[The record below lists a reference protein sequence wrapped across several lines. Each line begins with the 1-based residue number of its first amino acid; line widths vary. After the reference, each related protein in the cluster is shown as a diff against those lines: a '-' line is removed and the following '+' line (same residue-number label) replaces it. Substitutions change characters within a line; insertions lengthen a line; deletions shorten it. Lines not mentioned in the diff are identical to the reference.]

1 MAESKSNK
9 ELLEFQ
15 NVTATYKK
23 DVGIFDVSFSLSAG
37 EMIFL
42 MGPTGAGKSTVLKAV
57 YAAVKVNNGKILVD
71 NEDLSLISDYKIPI
85 VRQKIGMIFQDFKLL
100 NDRTV
105 LENIALPLR
114 IIGMSTQEIYEKVH
128 ETLSKV
134 GLSNLYNS
142 YPLELSGGEQQR
154 VCIARAL
161 VKNPKIILADEPTGN
176 LDPNVSDEILDL
188 LEIFTDAGS
197 AVLMST
203 HNFPLIKPR
212 KKRFIELSNGRIID

>member
-1 MAESKSNK
+1 MIKFEK
-9 ELLEFQ
+9 
-15 NVTATYKK
+15 VTATYKENI
-23 DVGIFDVSFSLSAG
+23 GIFDISFQVDPG
-37 EMIFL
+37 EMVFL
-42 MGPTGAGKSTVLKAV
+42 MGPTGAGKSTVLKAI
-57 YAAVKVNNGKILVD
+57 YRGLEINSGQIFID
-71 NEDLSLISDYKIPI
+71 NEEVSTINKYKIPKI
-85 VRQKIGMIFQDFKLL
+85 RQKIGMIFQDFKLL
-100 NDRTV
+100 NNRTV
-105 LENIALPLR
+105 LENVALPLR
-114 IIGMSTQEIYEKVH
+114 IMGYPTEVIYNKVN

-134 GLSNLYNS
+134 GLKKLYKS

-188 LEIFTDAGS
+188 LDLFTESGS

-212 KKRFIELSNGRIID
+212 KKRFIELSEGRIVD

>member
-1 MAESKSNK
+1 M
-9 ELLEFQ
+9 LEFQ
-15 NVTATYKK
+15 KVTATYKE
-23 DVGIFDVSFSLSAG
+23 DIGIFDISFTLDAG

-57 YAAVKVNNGKILVD
+57 YAAIKINSGKIIID
-71 NEDLSLISDYKIPI
+71 NDDLTSISKYKIPL
-85 VRQKIGMIFQDFKLL
+85 VRQKIGMVFQDFKLL
-100 NDRTV
+100 NNRTV
-105 LENIALPLR
+105 LENVALPLR
-114 IIGMSTQEIYEKVH
+114 IAGVSTQQIYEEVH
-128 ETLSKV
+128 NTLAKV
-134 GLSNLYNS
+134 GLSNLYKS

-161 VKNPKIILADEPTGN
+161 VKKPKIILADEPTGN

-188 LEIFTDAGS
+188 LDIFTDSGS

-212 KKRFIELSNGRIID
+212 KKRFIELSNGRMID

>member
-1 MAESKSNK
+1 M
-9 ELLEFQ
+9 LEFQ
-15 NVTATYKK
+15 KVTATYKE
-23 DVGIFDVSFSLSAG
+23 DIGIFDISFNLDAG

-57 YAAVKVNNGKILVD
+57 YAAIQIDKGKIIID
-71 NEDLSLISDYKIPI
+71 SEDLTTLSEYKIPS
-85 VRQKIGMIFQDFKLL
+85 VRQKIGMVFQDFKLL
-100 NDRTV
+100 NNRTV
-105 LENIALPLR
+105 LENVALPLR
-114 IIGMSTQEIYEKVH
+114 ISGMSTEEIYDRVH
-128 ETLSKV
+128 NTLLKV

-154 VCIARAL
+154 ICIARAL
-161 VKNPKIILADEPTGN
+161 VKKPKIILADEPTGN

-188 LEIFTDAGS
+188 LDIFTDSGS

>member
-1 MAESKSNK
+1 M
-9 ELLEFQ
+9 LEFQ
-15 NVTATYKK
+15 KVTATYKE
-23 DVGIFDVSFSLSAG
+23 DIGIFDISFNLDVG

-57 YAAVKVNNGKILVD
+57 YAAIKIDKGKIIID
-71 NEDLSLISDYKIPI
+71 NEDLTTLSEYRMPS
-85 VRQKIGMIFQDFKLL
+85 VRQKIGMVFQDFKLL
-100 NDRTV
+100 NNRTV
-105 LENIALPLR
+105 LENVALPLR
-114 IIGMSTQEIYEKVH
+114 IAGMSTEEIYDRVH
-128 ETLSKV
+128 NTLLKV

-161 VKNPKIILADEPTGN
+161 VKKPKIILADEPTGN

-188 LEIFTDAGS
+188 LDIFTDSGS

>member
-1 MAESKSNK
+1 MI
-9 ELLEFQ
+9 EFKK
-15 NVTATYKK
+15 VTATYKK
-23 DVGIFDVSFSLSAG
+23 DVGIFDISFKIDTN
-37 EMIFL
+37 EMVFL
-42 MGPTGAGKSTVLKAV
+42 MGPTGAGKSTVLKAI
-57 YAAVKVNNGKILVD
+57 YRAIEINSGEIIIDGQDIANLNK
-71 NEDLSLISDYKIPI
+71 YKIPD

-105 LENIALPLR
+105 LENVALPLR
-114 IIGMSTQEIYEKVH
+114 ITGYSSSEIYDRVED
-128 ETLSKV
+128 TLAKV

-161 VKNPKIILADEPTGN
+161 VKSPKIILADEPTGN

-188 LEIFTDAGS
+188 LDLFTDSGA

-212 KKRFIELSNGRIID
+212 KKRFIEISDGRIVD

>member
-1 MAESKSNK
+1 MIK
-9 ELLEFQ
+9 FQ
-15 NVTATYKK
+15 KVTATYKQ
-23 DVGIFDVSFSLSAG
+23 DVGVFDISFQVDAG
-37 EMIFL
+37 EMVFL
-42 MGPTGAGKSTVLKAV
+42 MGPTGAGKSTVLKAM
-57 YAAVKVNNGKILVD
+57 YRGMEINKGEILID
-71 NEDLSLISDYKIPI
+71 GENISELSRYKIPKI
-85 VRQKIGMIFQDFKLL
+85 RQKIGMIFQDFKLL
-100 NDRTV
+100 NNRTV
-105 LENIALPLR
+105 LENVALPLR
-114 IIGMSTQEIYEKVH
+114 IMGLPTEIIYNKVN

-134 GLSNLYNS
+134 GLKNLYNS

-188 LEIFTDAGS
+188 LDLFTESGS

-212 KKRFIELSNGRIID
+212 KKRFIELSEGRIVD

>member
-1 MAESKSNK
+1 M
-9 ELLEFQ
+9 LEFQ
-15 NVTATYKK
+15 KVTATYKK
-23 DVGIFDVSFSLSAG
+23 NTGIFDISFELKAG

-57 YAAVKVNNGKILVD
+57 YSAIKINAGKIVVD
-71 NEDLSLISDYKIPI
+71 GMDLTKINQYQIPFL
-85 VRQKIGMIFQDFKLL
+85 RQKIGMIFQDFKLL

-105 LENIALPLR
+105 LENVALPLR
-114 IIGMSTQEIYEKVH
+114 IQGMPTQKIYEEVH
-128 ETLSKV
+128 STLLKV
-134 GLSNLYNS
+134 GLSNLHNS

-161 VKNPKIILADEPTGN
+161 VKKPKIILADEPTGN

-188 LEIFTDAGS
+188 LDIFTDTGS